1 MSQFVESFWQFNR
14 AWLVLTT
21 FPLPN
26 WWSKKLIIACFFFY
40 HSSLPAWE
48 NRFSGRSF
56 NMWLNDN
63 FFSLHDGSS
72 KLSWLWKTR
81 FFRCFRSCTVG
92 QTFPIF
98 HFNMK
103 ISIWQKNLTQF
114 VLIFCVS
121 NTFEATI
128 KENFQT
134 NVKMFWQ
141 IDILM

>member
-26 WWSKKLIIACFFFY
+26 WWSKKLIIACFFSTTLLYQPEKIVFPVDL
-40 HSSLPAWE
+40 STCDW
-48 NRFSGRSF
+48 
-56 NMWLNDN
+56 MTI

-92 QTFPIF
+92 QTFPTF
-98 HFNMK
+98 HFNRK
-103 ISIWQKNLTQF
+103 ISIWKKKLTQF
-114 VLIFCVS
+114 LLIFCVS

-128 KENFQT
+128 KENFQ
-134 NVKMFWQ
+134 NIFKMFWQ
-141 IDILM
+141 IDIFI